1 MFLSKFFLPI
11 TKNLPSDAKIKS
23 HQLMLRS
30 GMIKQ
35 SSAGIYS
42 WLPLGLKVMKK
53 IEQIVREEQ
62 NKIGAQELLMP
73 TIQSA
78 DIWKESGR
86 YNDYGEEM
94 LRIKD
99 RQGREML
106 YGPTNEELITDIFRS
121 SVKSYK
127 SLPQMLYHIQ
137 WKFRDEIRPR
147 FGVMRCRE
155 FFMKDAYSFDLDDT
169 NARISYYKMFFSYLK
184 TFKRLGLKA
193 IPMAA
198 DTGPIGG
205 DLSHEFIILAETGES
220 KIYTDNNIF
229 NIDIDNYK
237 FDNTS
242 LKKMINDFSSVY
254 AVTDDKFKKEEFDK
268 KVEKENQMITKG
280 IEVGHIF
287 YFGDKYSKPLNCLID
302 NQEGRKDTVKM
313 GSYGIG
319 VSRLVGAIIEAKYE
333 KEIMKWPKSVSPFDV
348 VIIPSISKN
357 NKGNLEKSIKIYD
370 ELKKQNID
378 VLLDDVDENMSQK
391 FKKHDLIGVPY
402 QIIIGSKSSE
412 NQIEFKEVNANS
424 SFVDLK
430 EIKSKLK
437 KLICLLTQKDLLQSE
452 I

>member
-1 MFLSKFFLPI
+1 MLLSKLFIPI
-11 TKNLPSDAKIKS
+11 TKDLPSDAKIKS
-23 HQLMLRS
+23 HQLMLRT

-42 WLPLGLKVMKK
+42 WLPLGFKIMKK

-62 NKIGAQELLMP
+62 NNIGAQEMLMP

-86 YNDYGEEM
+86 YDDYGEEM

-106 YGPTNEELITDIFRS
+106 YGPTNEELITEIFRS

-137 WKFRDEIRPR
+137 WKFRDEVRPR

-155 FFMKDAYSFDLDDT
+155 FFMKDAYSFDIDE
-169 NARISYYKMFFSYLK
+169 NSAKKSYNKMFFAYLK
-184 TFKRLGLKA
+184 TFQRLGLKA

-205 DLSHEFIILAETGES
+205 DLSHEFVILAETGES
-220 KIYTDNNIF
+220 KIYADKKIF
-229 NIDIDNYK
+229 DVNLNKFK
-237 FDNTS
+237 FDDDSLESMRKEFTS
-242 LKKMINDFSSVY
+242 FY
-254 AVTDDKFKKEEFDK
+254 AVTDEKFNKGEFDK
-268 KVEKENQMITKG
+268 TVTKLDQIITKG

-302 NQEGRKDTVKM
+302 SQEGKKNSVKM

-319 VSRLVGAIIEAKYE
+319 VSRLVGAIIEAKYN
-333 KEIMKWPKSVSPFDV
+333 KDVMKWPKTISPFDI

-357 NKGNLEKSIKIYD
+357 NKENLTKANKIYQ

-378 VLLDDVDENMSQK
+378 VLLDDVDENMSGK
-391 FKKHDLIGVPY
+391 FKKHDLIGIPY
-402 QIIIGSKSSE
+402 QIIIGSKSKGDKF
-412 NQIEFKEVNANS
+412 EFKEVDGETQALS
-424 SFVDLK
+424 LK
-430 EIKSKLK
+430 EIKEKIK
-437 KLICLLTQKDLLQSE
+437 N
-452 I
+452 